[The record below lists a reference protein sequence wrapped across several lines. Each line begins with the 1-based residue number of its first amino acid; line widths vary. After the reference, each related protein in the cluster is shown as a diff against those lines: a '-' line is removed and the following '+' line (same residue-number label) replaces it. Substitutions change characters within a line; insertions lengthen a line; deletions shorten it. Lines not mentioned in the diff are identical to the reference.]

1 MSERKRKKGMPA
13 FSIGLVFLCAVCIS
27 AFWIHSCQQAAFEHF
42 SAFCEI
48 LIEADPKAEQQV
60 LSALKEYHSLTERE
74 VNGNNFL
81 SQYGYGVYEFCR
93 GLPFDISVFS
103 AVLFIASSCIFFI
116 STRST
121 DNWNRK
127 RIAELT
133 DYLEQVNLGAGGTLI
148 QTQEDDFSHLQDE
161 IYKTV
166 TMLYQTKEAAVT
178 ARKRFAENLEN
189 IAHQLKTPITA
200 AFLSLQLMKKT
211 APDDYAKQIEKQL
224 KRLNRLEESL
234 LTLSKIDAGTLLL
247 KDTKVDI
254 YTALNLA
261 ADNLNDL
268 LQKENIF
275 VEIPDKGCIE
285 FSGDLEWT
293 MEALINLLKNCME
306 HSRPGGSIHCDYTGN
321 PLYAEI
327 LIWDE
332 GTGFDPEDIPHL
344 FERFYRGK
352 RAAGSGIGI
361 GLALARSVFEL
372 QNGTITARNLQAG
385 GACFEIRV
393 YSH

>member
-1 MSERKRKKGMPA
+1 MNERKRKKVMLA
-13 FSIGLVFLCAVCIS
+13 FSIGFIFLCMVCIS
-27 AFWIHSCQQAAFEHF
+27 AFWLHSYRQAAFEHI

-48 LIEADPKAEQQV
+48 LMEADPKAEQQV
-60 LSALKEYHSLTERE
+60 LSALKEYHSLAEQE
-74 VNGNNFL
+74 INGNDFL
-81 SQYGYGVYEFCR
+81 SQYGYSVSEFCK
-93 GLPFDISVFS
+93 GLPFNIPVFLF
-103 AVLFIASSCIFFI
+103 ALFFVLSCLFFI
-116 STRST
+116 SARST
-121 DNWNRK
+121 DKQNRK

-133 DYLEQVNLGAGGTLI
+133 DYLEQVNQGTGGTVI

-166 TMLYQTKEAAVT
+166 TMLYQTKEAAIT

-189 IAHQLKTPITA
+189 ISHQLKTPITA

-211 APDDYAKQIEKQL
+211 DSGDYAKQIEKQL
-224 KRLNRLEESL
+224 KQLNRLEESL

-247 KDTKVDI
+247 NYTKVDI

-268 LQKENIF
+268 LRKENIF

-306 HSRPGGSIHCDYTGN
+306 HSKPGGSIHCDYTGN

-332 GTGFDPEDIPHL
+332 GAGFDPEDIPHL

-352 RAAGSGIGI
+352 RAVGNGIGI

>member
-1 MSERKRKKGMPA
+1 MNERKRKKGMLV
-13 FSIGLVFLCAVCIS
+13 FSIGFIFLCTVCIS
-27 AFWIHSCQQAAFEHF
+27 AFWIHSYQQAAFEHI

-48 LIEADPKAEQQV
+48 FIETDPKAEQQV
-60 LSALKEYHSLTERE
+60 LSVLKEYHFLSEQE
-74 VNGNNFL
+74 IDGNNFI
-81 SQYGYGVYEFCR
+81 SQYGYNINEFCK
-93 GLPFDISVFS
+93 GLQFNISAF
-103 AVLFIASSCIFFI
+103 LFGLFFILSCIVFLLARSI
-116 STRST
+116 DTR
-121 DNWNRK
+121 NRK

-133 DYLEQVNLGAGGTLI
+133 DYLEQVNLGINGTVM

-161 IYKTV
+161 IYKTI
-166 TMLYQTKEAAVT
+166 TMLYQTKETAIT
-178 ARKRFAENLEN
+178 ARKQFAENLEN

-211 APDDYAKQIEKQL
+211 APGNYVKQIEKQL

-234 LTLSKIDAGTLLL
+234 LTLSKIDAGTLSLNN
-247 KDTKVDI
+247 TRVDI

-261 ADNLNDL
+261 TDNLIDL
-268 LQKENIF
+268 LRKENIS
-275 VEIPDKGCIE
+275 VKIPDKGCVE

-306 HSRPGGSIHCDYTGN
+306 HSRPGGSIYCNYTEN

-352 RAAGSGIGI
+352 RATGNGIGI
-361 GLALARSVFEL
+361 GLALAKSIFEL
-372 QNGTITARNLQAG
+372 QNGTITARNLQSG
-385 GACFEIRV
+385 GACFEIKV

>member
-1 MSERKRKKGMPA
+1 MNERKKKAGMLA
-13 FSIGLVFLCAVCIS
+13 FTTGFLLFCAVCIPV
-27 AFWIHSCQQAAFEHF
+27 FWIHTWQQTMFAHI
-42 SAFCEI
+42 SSFCEL
-48 LIEADPKAEQQV
+48 LIEIEPNTEQQV
-60 LSALKEYHSLTERE
+60 LSALKEYHSLTEQE
-74 VNGNNFL
+74 VKENHFL
-81 SQYGYGVYEFCR
+81 TQYGYRSDGFGKEHFSD
-93 GLPFDISVFS
+93 GIVFS
-103 AVLFIASSCIFFI
+103 AILFAVLAGIFFF
-116 STRST
+116 TVRSI
-121 DNWNRK
+121 DSRNRK

-133 DYLEQVNLGAGGTLI
+133 DYLEQINLGACGTLI
-148 QTQEDDFSHLQDE
+148 QTKEDDFSHLQDE

-166 TMLYQTKEAAVT
+166 TMLYQTREAAVT

-200 AFLSLQLMKKT
+200 AFLSLQLMEKGVSC
-211 APDDYAKQIEKQL
+211 DGIEQIKKQL
-224 KRLNRLEESL
+224 SRLNRLEESL

-247 KDTKVDI
+247 HHIKVDI

-261 ADNLNDL
+261 ADHLQEM

-275 VEIPDKGCIE
+275 VEIPEKGCME
-285 FSGDLEWT
+285 FTGDLEWT
-293 MEALINLLKNCME
+293 MEALINLFKNCME
-306 HSRPGGSIHCDYTGN
+306 HSQAGGRIHCDYSEN
-321 PLYAEI
+321 PLYAKI

-372 QNGTITARNLQAG
+372 QNGTMTARNLPDG
-385 GACFEIRV
+385 GACFEIRL
-393 YSH
+393 YRH

>member
-1 MSERKRKKGMPA
+1 MNERKREKRMFA
-13 FSIGLVFLCAVCIS
+13 FLIAFIFLCAVCMS
-27 AFWIHSCQQAAFEHF
+27 TFWIHSCQHIAFEHI

-48 LIEADPKAEQQV
+48 FIEADPKAERQV
-60 LSALKEYHSLTERE
+60 LSALKEYHFLTERE
-74 VNGNNFL
+74 VDGNNFI
-81 SQYGYGVYEFCR
+81 SQYGYSVGGFCK
-93 GLPFDISVFS
+93 GLQFDIPVFS
-103 AVLFIASSCIFFI
+103 FGLFFVLFCIFFFLA
-116 STRST
+116 RGT
-121 DNWNRK
+121 DNRKRK

-133 DYLEQVNLGAGGTLI
+133 NYLEQVNLGVSGTVV

-166 TMLYQTKEAAVT
+166 TMLYQTKETAIT

-211 APDDYAKQIEKQL
+211 ASGNYTEQIEKQL
-224 KRLNRLEESL
+224 KRLNHLEESL
-234 LTLSKIDAGTLLL
+234 LTLSKIDAGTLSLNN
-247 KDTKVDI
+247 TRVDI
-254 YTALNLA
+254 YTALSLA
-261 ADNLNDL
+261 ADNLTDL
-268 LQKENIF
+268 LRKENIS
-275 VEIPDKGCIE
+275 VEIPDKGCVE

-293 MEALINLLKNCME
+293 MEAIINLLKNCME
-306 HSRPGGSIHCDYTGN
+306 HSRPGGSIYCDYREN

-332 GTGFDPEDIPHL
+332 GTGFAPEDIPHL

-352 RAAGSGIGI
+352 CATGNGIGI
-361 GLALARSVFEL
+361 GLALARSIFEL
-372 QNGTITARNLQAG
+372 QNGTIIARNLKTG
-385 GACFEIRV
+385 GACFEIKV

>member
-1 MSERKRKKGMPA
+1 MSERSKKKAMFL
-13 FSIGLVFLCAVCIS
+13 FSICFIFLCIVGIS
-27 AFWIHSCQQAAFEHF
+27 TFWLHSCQQAAFEHI
-42 SAFCEI
+42 SIFCEI
-48 LIEADPKAEQQV
+48 LVKADPETEQQV
-60 LSALKEYHSLTERE
+60 LSALKEYNALTEQE
-74 VNGNNFL
+74 INGNDFL
-81 SQYGYGVYEFCR
+81 AQYGYRVDEFCKR
-93 GLPFDISVFS
+93 FLGQYFFLSS
-103 AVLFIASSCIFFI
+103 VLFLGIACIFFI
-116 STRST
+116 STRSA
-121 DNWNRK
+121 DKRNRK

-133 DYLEQVNLGAGGTLI
+133 DYLEQVNLGAGGTI
-148 QTQEDDFSHLQDE
+148 MQMQEDDFSHLQDE

-166 TMLYQTKEAAVT
+166 TTLYQTRETAVA

-211 APDDYAKQIEKQL
+211 VPNDYGKQIEKQL
-224 KRLNRLEESL
+224 ERLNRLEESL
-234 LTLSKIDAGTLLL
+234 LTLSKIDAGTLSLNYA
-247 KDTKVDI
+247 KVDI

-261 ADNLNDL
+261 AENLNDL
-268 LQKENIF
+268 LRKENVF
-275 VEIPDKGCIE
+275 VDIPDNGCME
-285 FSGDLEWT
+285 FFGDMEWT

-306 HSRPGGSIHCDYTGN
+306 HSKPSGMIHCDYTGN

-344 FERFYRGK
+344 FERFYRGR
-352 RAAGSGIGI
+352 RATGDGIGI
-361 GLALARSVFEL
+361 GLALAKSVFEL
-372 QNGTITARNLQAG
+372 QNGTITARNLQGG

>member
-1 MSERKRKKGMPA
+1 MNERKRKKGLLA
-13 FSIGLVFLCAVCIS
+13 FLIGFISFCVVCIS
-27 AFWIHSCQQAAFEHF
+27 AFWIHSYQQAAFEHI

-60 LSALKEYHSLTERE
+60 LSALKEYHFLTEQE
-74 VNGNNFL
+74 VDGNNFI
-81 SQYGYGVYEFCR
+81 SQYGYSIDEFCK
-93 GLPFDISVFS
+93 GLQFDILVFS
-103 AVLFIASSCIFFI
+103 FGLFFVLSCIIFLLA
-116 STRST
+116 RST
-121 DNWNRK
+121 DNRNRK

-133 DYLEQVNLGAGGTLI
+133 DYLEQVNLGVSGTVI

-166 TMLYQTKEAAVT
+166 TMLYQTKETAIT

-211 APDDYAKQIEKQL
+211 APGNYVKQIEKQL

-234 LTLSKIDAGTLLL
+234 LTLSKIDAGTLSLN
-247 KDTKVDI
+247 DTRVDI

-261 ADNLNDL
+261 ADNLTDL
-268 LQKENIF
+268 LRKENIS
-275 VEIPDKGCIE
+275 VEIPDKGCVE

-306 HSRPGGSIHCDYTGN
+306 YSRSGGSIHCDYTET
-321 PLYAEI
+321 PLYVKI

-352 RAAGSGIGI
+352 RATDNGIGI
-361 GLALARSVFEL
+361 GLALAKSIFEL
-372 QNGTITARNLQAG
+372 QNGTITACNLQAG
-385 GACFEIRV
+385 GACFEIKV